1 MSTINVSP
9 IYFVLVL
16 YGGYCSSEVSWLCCE
31 DWSVAVFPA
40 VDAFVFPA
48 QVEALV
54 SVEVADGDQGA
65 ELEDGLGAFE
75 ASLLP

>member
-1 MSTINVSP
+1 
-9 IYFVLVL
+9 
-16 YGGYCSSEVSWLCCE
+16 
-31 DWSVAVFPA
+31 